1 MIAEVVEF
9 FFIGLFG
16 LILIWAVITDTLEDG
31 NEFYSNNEADKEDEG
46 SGRHR
51 DS

>member
-1 MIAEVVEF
+1 MTAVEY

-31 NEFYSNNEADKEDEG
+31 NENYSDKEAHKEDDE
-46 SGRHR
+46 
-51 DS
+51 DI